1 MLLYQR
7 LLHTSLHFINFR
19 CKWKSSNVIIEKL
32 FLIIKLLF
40 ALLIILKYYYQPF
53 EMYND
58 VIKGNIHI
66 TKKICKWN
74 MKYYS
79 TNTYNFF
86 RMDNISKKLMCS
98 FTILQIQ
105 KKKVLTIMYIY
116 TVYFSQIRQKFRDLN
131 RLISIIIKQ
140 YKLFIVNQ
148 LWR

>member
-1 MLLYQR
+1 
-7 LLHTSLHFINFR
+7 
-19 CKWKSSNVIIEKL
+19 
-32 FLIIKLLF
+32 
-40 ALLIILKYYYQPF
+40 
-53 EMYND
+53 
-58 VIKGNIHI
+58 
-66 TKKICKWN
+66 